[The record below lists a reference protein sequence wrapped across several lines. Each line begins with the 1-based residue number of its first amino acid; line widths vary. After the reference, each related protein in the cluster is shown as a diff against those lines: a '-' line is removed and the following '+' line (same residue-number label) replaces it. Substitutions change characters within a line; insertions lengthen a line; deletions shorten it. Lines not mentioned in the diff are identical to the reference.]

1 LSKLTK
7 DADIVVLAVKPQESH
22 KMLSGTSIAIMP
34 VIILQHNKHNIAL
47 VLDFELVGSVCRRD
61 PILIES
67 KRNADLHAAVN
78 SEEGRMANKALL
90 VSLMAGKTTQW

>member
-1 LSKLTK
+1 MSKLTK

-34 VIILQHNKHNIAL
+34 VIIMQHNMAL
-47 VLDFELVGSVCRRD
+47 VLDFELVGRVCRRD

-78 SEEGRMANKALL
+78 SEEGRMADKALL

>member
-34 VIILQHNKHNIAL
+34 VIILQHNIAL

-67 KRNADLHAAVN
+67 KRNADLHTAVN